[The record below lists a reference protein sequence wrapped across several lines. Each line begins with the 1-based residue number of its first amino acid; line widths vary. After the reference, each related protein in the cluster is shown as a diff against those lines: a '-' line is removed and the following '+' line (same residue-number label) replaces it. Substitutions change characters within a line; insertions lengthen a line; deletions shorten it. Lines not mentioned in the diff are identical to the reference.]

1 MKRVVL
7 LALPLLMLLPAC
19 ATITRG
25 SNTAMKIETSPSGA
39 RVSTSNGFIC
49 ESTPCTF
56 QMSRKSEFRVTI
68 TKEGFKPFEGTVTH
82 RLAGAGGAG
91 FAGNVLVGGLIGMTV
106 DANSGAMNDLYPNP
120 LSVTLAPV
128 RSDQESIVTPA
139 ATTATPARATA
150 DKQST

>member
-1 MKRVVL
+1 MHIIKTICVF
-7 LALPLLMLLPAC
+7 ALIASLGAC

-25 SNTAMKIETSPSGA
+25 ANTAMSIESVPNGA

-68 TKEGFKPFEGTVTH
+68 TKPDFKTFEGTVTH
-82 RLAGAGGAG
+82 RLAGSGGAG

-120 LSVTLAPV
+120 LRVILAPIG
-128 RSDQESIVTPA
+128 SNDESVVAPA
-139 ATTATPARATA
+139 AAKP
-150 DKQST
+150 Q